1 MKILTIEKGKT
12 YSFSEILEKIGAN
25 KAKWVGYYDRY
36 ISMTNQQIIAEKFLS
51 TVDTSSR
58 LAITLR
64 GVVQNYKEKTYSY
77 ISKYYHEK
85 GIEVEYIEDI
95 FKDRGPHDKYLIV
108 CDVNGVISV
117 WAMTSGITGFNMIEE
132 SNQSLAR
139 YEARDTMTIAPI
151 KTEQA
156 PQDLVNF
163 LKKKFEE
170 K

>member
-36 ISMTNQQIIAEKFLS
+36 ISMTNQQIIAEKFLI

-132 SNQSLAR
+132 SNQSSAR

>member
-1 MKILTIEKGKT
+1 
-12 YSFSEILEKIGAN
+12 
-25 KAKWVGYYDRY
+25 
-36 ISMTNQQIIAEKFLS
+36 MTNQQIIAEKFLS

-132 SNQSLAR
+132 SNQSSAR

>member
-25 KAKWVGYYDRY
+25 KAKWVGHYDRY

-85 GIEVEYIEDI
+85 GIEVEYI

-132 SNQSLAR
+132 SNQSSAR

>member
-1 MKILTIEKGKT
+1 MKILTIEKGKI

-132 SNQSLAR
+132 SNQSSAR

>member
-12 YSFSEILEKIGAN
+12 YSFSDILEKIGVS
-25 KAKWVGYYDRY
+25 KSKWVGYYDRY
-36 ISMTNQQIIAEKFLS
+36 ISMINQQIIAEKFLS
-51 TVDTSSR
+51 TIDTSSR

-64 GVVQNYKEKTYSY
+64 DAVQNYKEKTYSY

-117 WAMTSGITGFNMIEE
+117 WAMTSGIIGFNMIEE
-132 SNQSLAR
+132 SNQSSAR